1 MLKPR
6 VRPVLAVLLVA
17 KVMAPVCAVPP
28 PSCWSERRPEFV
40 TFPFAYVRPPEN
52 VVVAVQVGTPFTSAS
67 VWPFV
72 PADVVA
78 SAPVPFP
85 RRSAFAWMFD
95 HPVPPNAAE
104 SVEVAETTP
113 FTAWRFP
120 FRDPIVSV
128 PFEEIDVVPV
138 PPNAAVF
145 AEIAVVDAPPLKL
158 RSVEV
163 ALPGKR
169 YAKFA

>member
-1 MLKPR
+1 
-6 VRPVLAVLLVA
+6 VVCDEVA
-17 KVMAPVCAVPP
+17 NVMAPVCAVPP
-28 PSCWSERRPEFV
+28 PSCWSERRPVFV
-40 TFPFAYVRPPEN
+40 TLPFAYVRPPEN

-72 PADVVA
+72 PAEVVA
-78 SAPVPFP
+78 SAPVPLP

-120 FRDPIVSV
+120 LSAPMVSDGV
-128 PFEEIDVVPV
+128 VSAPVEEIEVVPV

-145 AEIAVVDAPPLKL
+145 AEIAVVDAPPLNE

-163 ALPGKR
+163 ALFGNR